1 MSGDGQPAVGIDLG
15 TTHSAI
21 ATATADGRARILAD
35 ARGARVHPSAVSFH
49 PSGGVLVGA
58 DARARRLVDP
68 ENTVLGAKRL
78 LGHRYGSPELEQLAR
93 LMPLRLERGDNEQ
106 VAISTR
112 AGAMTVPEIL
122 AMVLDHLRL
131 LAERNLG
138 RSVARAVIAVPANF
152 LENQRVATVTAA
164 AIAGL
169 EVPSLIN
176 EPTAAAI
183 AYGARREL
191 ERVIAVYDFGGGT
204 FDVSILELRGREYEV
219 LATAG
224 DPFLGGDDL
233 DNRIVEEM
241 AEAFLVRERI
251 DLRQDLNALSR
262 LREAAEELKLE
273 LSWRHR
279 AACRLDAIAY
289 GRGGRPLQLVHQMSR
304 EQLVQISADLIE
316 RTFPVCDE
324 ALRRAGLRPD
334 QIGDVVLVGGTTK
347 MPHIRQRVAQHF
359 GRAARTEVD
368 PDGAVALGAALLAAA
383 LTPHAGTVFD
393 EGGPTADWPVEPST
407 ATGTWGGGSDPT
419 EISGTATLDT
429 SADTSPESSMD
440 GRLGSE
446 LEATLDRSP
455 AADQGSFDG
464 RQTSE
469 LTRPR
474 EPAPSV
480 DPLGKTM
487 APTSTAFHQPPPVP
501 AARPYPSTPGMP
513 PRLPGVGPMP
523 PSHHAAVAPP
533 EPAGEV
539 YVPPS
544 RVLDVT
550 SHSLG
555 LVTVAGFCEPIIARN
570 TRVPAEHTRT
580 FTPARENQRSVQI
593 KICQGESRVFAEN
606 VLLGHLE
613 LSNLPPRPRE
623 QAAIE
628 VTFAIDESGV
638 LRVRAR
644 DGDGRQQEVQLNL
657 VGAPSPAGVQRA
669 RERLSSLR
677 LSGGH
682 APPTQTTR
690 T

>member
-1 MSGDGQPAVGIDLG
+1 MSGGPQHAIGIDLG

-68 ENTVLGAKRL
+68 ENTILGAKRL
-78 LGHRYGSPELEQLAR
+78 LGLRYGSPQFAELAR
-93 LMPLRLERGDNEQ
+93 LLPLRLERGEDEQ
-106 VAISTR
+106 VAIATR
-112 AGAMTVPEIL
+112 AGSMTVPEIL
-122 AMVLDHLRL
+122 AMVLDHLRV

-138 RSVARAVIAVPANF
+138 NPVARAVIAVPANF
-152 LENQRVATVTAA
+152 LENQRVATVTAG

-191 ERVIAVYDFGGGT
+191 DRVIAVYDFGGGT
-204 FDVSILELRGREYEV
+204 FDVSILELRGRVYEV

-224 DPFLGGDDL
+224 DPFLGGDDI

-241 AEAFLVRERI
+241 AEAFLLRERI

-262 LREAAEELKLE
+262 LREAAENLKVE

-289 GRGGRPLQLVHQMSR
+289 GRDGEPLQLVHQMTR
-304 EQLVQISADLIE
+304 EELVQISADLVE

-334 QIGDVVLVGGTTK
+334 RIGDVVLVGGTTK
-347 MPHIRQRVAQHF
+347 MPHVRQRVAQHF
-359 GRAARTEVD
+359 ARAARTDVD
-368 PDGAVALGAALLAAA
+368 PDGAVALGAALQAAT
-383 LTPHAGTVFD
+383 LTPQRGTIFDAGI
-393 EGGPTADWPVEPST
+393 PTSDWPVEPST
-407 ATGTWGGGSDPT
+407 AAGAGRTTVDEREEGRPT
-419 EISGTATLDT
+419 TEFEATFD
-429 SADTSPESSMD
+429 S
-440 GRLGSE
+440 RLTSE
-446 LEATLDRSP
+446 LDATLDRNPTSEHEAP
-455 AADQGSFDG
+455 FDA
-464 RQTSE
+464 RLTSE
-469 LTRPR
+469 LTQPR
-474 EPAPSV
+474 A
-480 DPLGKTM
+480 
-487 APTSTAFHQPPPVP
+487 APPP
-501 AARPYPSTPGMP
+501 P
-513 PRLPGVGPMP
+513 PPPNLPGVLPGLGALP
-523 PSHHAAVAPP
+523 PSHHEAVAPP
-533 EPAGEV
+533 EPAAESF
-539 YVPPS
+539 VPPA
-544 RVLDVT
+544 RVLEVT

-580 FTPARENQRSVQI
+580 FTPARENQPSVQI
-593 KICQGESRVFAEN
+593 KICQGESRVVAEN

-613 LSNLPPRPRE
+613 LANLPPRPRA
-623 QAAIE
+623 QASIE

-644 DGDGRQQEVQLNL
+644 DADGRQQEVQLNL
-657 VGAPSPAGVQRA
+657 VGAPSPAGVRQA
-669 RERLSSLR
+669 RERLSSLLPR
-677 LSGGH
+677 
-682 APPTQTTR
+682 
-690 T
+690 